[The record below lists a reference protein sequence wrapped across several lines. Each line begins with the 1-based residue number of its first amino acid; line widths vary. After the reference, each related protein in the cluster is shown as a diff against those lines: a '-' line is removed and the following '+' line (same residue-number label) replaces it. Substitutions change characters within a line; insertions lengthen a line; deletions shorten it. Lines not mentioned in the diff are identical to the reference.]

1 MRFHWLSS
9 LLVLCAV
16 GSAGIPAANAQTTA
30 EKATAELL
38 FEEALTLMR
47 NGAFSEACPKLESSQ
62 RIDPAVGT
70 LLYLS
75 ECYEKQGRTASAWVT
90 FREAAAL
97 AQAEGQP
104 DRAKVASQRA
114 DQLQKDLAL
123 VTIDVALE
131 ARKIEGLQVRCG
143 PVPVDISLGTIT
155 VPVDPGPVS
164 VEASAPGHVPFT
176 RQLTLDAKGRDSLT
190 IPVLMRV
197 DSSSPASA
205 PSPAETGAA
214 PTAAPAASQG
224 QGASAT
230 PLLDASSERSAVPVA
245 SIVLGGVGLVGLGV
259 GAYFGASAISDA
271 DEANDLCPD
280 GNCTSQRGED
290 LMDDARTSATVSNI
304 AFGVGI
310 ASLATGLVL
319 YLVGSDDTRE
329 AADSGLVPLAVDR
342 GAGFAWRGSL

>member
-1 MRFHWLSS
+1 MRFHWLNS
-9 LLVLCAV
+9 LLVFGVLGVAHV
-16 GSAGIPAANAQTTA
+16 PRAHAQTTA

-47 NGAFSEACPKLESSQ
+47 NGSFAEACPKLESSQ
-62 RIDPAVGT
+62 RTDPAVGT

-97 AQAEGQP
+97 AQSEGQLE
-104 DRAKVASQRA
+104 RAKVAAQRA
-114 DQLQKDLAL
+114 DQLQKELAL
-123 VTIDVALE
+123 LTIDIALE
-131 ARKIEGLQVRCG
+131 AREIAGLQVRCG

-155 VPVDPGPVS
+155 VPVDPGQVT
-164 VEASAPGHVPFT
+164 VEASAPGYLPFS
-176 RQLTLDAKGRDSLT
+176 RQVTLDAKGRGSLT
-190 IPVLMRV
+190 IPALTSDGSVPAAASNPVAAGTAPAAPADAQMQ
-197 DSSSPASA
+197 SSPAA
-205 PSPAETGAA
+205 PL
-214 PTAAPAASQG
+214 PAADSE
-224 QGASAT
+224 
-230 PLLDASSERSAVPVA
+230 SSSVPVA
-245 SIVLGGVGLVGLGV
+245 PIVLGSVGLVGLGV
-259 GAYFGASAISDA
+259 GAYFGATAMSDA
-271 DEANDLCPD
+271 DEAKDLCPD

-290 LMDDARTSATVSNI
+290 LMDDARTAATVSNI

-319 YLVGSDDTRE
+319 YFVGSGDTKE